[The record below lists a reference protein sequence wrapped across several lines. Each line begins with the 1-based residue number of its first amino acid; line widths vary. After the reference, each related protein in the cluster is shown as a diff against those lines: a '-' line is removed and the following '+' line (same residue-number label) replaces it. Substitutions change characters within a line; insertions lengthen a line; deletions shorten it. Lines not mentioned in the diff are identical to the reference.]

1 MITALLLTLRE
12 GLEAALIVAVVVA
25 ALRRAQ
31 ATDLLKYAKLGLL
44 GGILA
49 SLAAAGALAG
59 LGVAFEGRAEEIFE
73 GIVMLVAA
81 GVLSWALFWMKG
93 QAHAR
98 HLEEAASHHASA
110 QAGWGIF
117 ALVLVAVLR
126 EGIEL
131 ALFLLAAAM
140 SIDTPQVLAGAG
152 LGLAAAAAL
161 GWLLY
166 TGGIRV
172 SLRSFFR
179 VTSAFLVVVAAGLVA
194 HGIHELQE
202 AGVIPIVIE
211 HVWNLNPVLDETS
224 TLGLFLKAL
233 FGYNGNPSLL
243 EVLGYAGYLIT
254 AGAFVIRRVPKPTAS
269 AASRSN
275 TAHSAAD

>member
-31 ATDLLKYAKLGLL
+31 ATDLLKYARLGLL

-49 SLAAAGALAG
+49 SLAAAGVLAALG
-59 LGVAFEGRAEEIFE
+59 IAFEGRAEELFE

-81 GVLSWALFWMKG
+81 GVLTWAVFWMKG
-93 QAHAR
+93 QAHTQQ
-98 HLEEAASHHASA
+98 LERAATQHATA

-152 LGLAAAAAL
+152 LGLAAAVAL

-166 TGGIRV
+166 TGGIRI
-172 SLRSFFR
+172 SLRAFFR
-179 VTSAFLVVVAAGLVA
+179 VTSALLVVVAAGLVA

-202 AGVIPIVIE
+202 AGVVPIVIE
-211 HVWNLNPVLDETS
+211 HVWNLNPVLAETS

-243 EVLGYAGYLIT
+243 EVLGYAAYLIT
-254 AGAFVIRRVPKPTAS
+254 AGAFVIRRFPRGASSTPTQ
-269 AASRSN
+269 SN
-275 TAHSAAD
+275 AAHSAAD

>member
-49 SLAAAGALAG
+49 SMAAAGAFAA
-59 LGVAFEGRAEEIFE
+59 LGIAFEGRAEELFE

-81 GVLSWALFWMKG
+81 GVLTWAVFWMKG
-93 QAHAR
+93 QAHAQ
-98 HLEEAASHHASA
+98 HLERAATKHATA

-117 ALVLVAVLR
+117 TLVLVAVLR

-152 LGLAAAAAL
+152 LGLAAAVAL

-166 TGGIRV
+166 TGGVKI
-172 SLRSFFR
+172 SLRAFFR

-202 AGVIPIVIE
+202 AGVIPIVVE

-224 TLGLFLKAL
+224 TAGLFLKAL

-243 EVLGYAGYLIT
+243 EVLGYAVYLIT
-254 AGAFVIRRVPKPTAS
+254 AGAFVLRGVPKPSPTS
-269 AASRSN
+269 AGSSS